1 MHDEKLY
8 REKKSQQF
16 FYLSYSN
23 PYNYVKFSTS
33 NFEHLLQFYRI
44 PGEVD
49 KKISSDGCF
58 KKEIKFDW
66 NQLRLASEIQGNVI
80 NN

>member
-1 MHDEKLY
+1 MHVEKLY

-23 PYNYVKFSTS
+23 PYNFQHQILNISFSFTVFLVK
-33 NFEHLLQFYRI
+33 LI
-44 PGEVD
+44 
-49 KKISSDGCF
+49 KKSVVDGCF

-66 NQLRLASEIQGNVI
+66 NQLRLASEI
-80 NN
+80 